1 MFKNIS
7 IKKKML
13 YLMLVATVSIVMA
26 TAFVFIAMSDIKS
39 KFEALH
45 NQSIASA
52 LLTLNIEK
60 NMNYVSRTTR
70 DIMLGGEYK
79 KDIIKLQTKIQ
90 NIENDFKSLENLMK
104 DNKNLELEKQAANS
118 TMLFL
123 NNSFKMMQSL
133 TNKEISNRKSQL
145 YQTYKKEL
153 TPYAESS
160 RKYFKK
166 LVKLEKKQLS
176 ISVKQTQSNIN
187 FYRYLVLLA
196 GLIVAALVYII
207 ATFISKSTISDINN
221 FTQLISYAAAGN
233 FSHKCVASAQKTELG
248 LMSQKLTQLLSNVQ
262 TLFNETNSTIT
273 SAAKGDFSKKISTH
287 GLSGEFVIS
296 INNISTTIDFMQEQY
311 QKAQRHEF
319 NSKLSVKSVNVSE
332 SLTVIQSDLK
342 LNIANVKEVTSSTKS
357 AAELANESRD
367 NINNVVDE
375 LHTLNEQVTMNNS
388 SIEEL
393 ASQTASITSVIELI
407 TDIADQTNLLALNA
421 AIEAAR
427 AGEHGR
433 GFAVVADE
441 VRKLAERTHK
451 ATNEISISIKSLQQ
465 GMNEIQE
472 SSEQMKV
479 TVDGSTKTIEDFET
493 TLVDLSENSTKIV
506 NQSYHMENSIFIVL
520 AKIDHILYKSR
531 AYNSLISLQRVL
543 KPVDSHSC
551 NLGKWY
557 DGEGKERFS
566 DTSAYPKMASPHNT
580 VHTNANGNL
589 SYLEASNP
597 EEEIIKNQNTIIT
610 NYENMENASNELFS
624 LMDSMLAETEKA

>member
-13 YLMLVATVSIVMA
+13 YLMLVATVSIVTA

-39 KFEALH
+39 KFKALH

-90 NIENDFKSLENLMK
+90 NIQNDFKSLENLMRE
-104 DNKNLELEKQAANS
+104 DKNLELEKQAANS

-123 NNSFKMMQSL
+123 NNSFKMMQTL
-133 TNKEISNRKSQL
+133 TYKEISDRKSQL
-145 YQTYKKEL
+145 YKTYKKEL

-176 ISVKQTQSNIN
+176 ISVKQTESNIN

-196 GLIVAALVYII
+196 GLIVAVLVYII

-221 FTQLISYAAAGN
+221 FTKLISYAAAGD
-233 FSHKCVASAQKTELG
+233 FSHKCINSDQKTELG

-273 SAAKGDFSKKISTH
+273 NAAKGDFSKKISTH

-332 SLTVIQSDLK
+332 SLTVIQNDLK
-342 LNIANVKEVTSSTKS
+342 LNITNVKEVTSSTKS
-357 AAELANESRD
+357 AAELANESRE

-388 SIEEL
+388 NIERL
-393 ASQTASITSVIELI
+393 ASQTTNITSVIELI

-465 GMNEIQE
+465 GMNDIQE

-479 TVDGSTKTIEDFET
+479 TVDGSTQTIEDFET

-531 AYNSLISLQRVL
+531 AYNSLISLQKVL
-543 KPVDSHSC
+543 KPVDSRSC

-566 DTSAYPKMASPHNT
+566 DTNAYPKMASPHNT
-580 VHTNANGNL
+580 VHTNANENL

-597 EEEIIKNQNTIIT
+597 EEKVIKHQNTIIL